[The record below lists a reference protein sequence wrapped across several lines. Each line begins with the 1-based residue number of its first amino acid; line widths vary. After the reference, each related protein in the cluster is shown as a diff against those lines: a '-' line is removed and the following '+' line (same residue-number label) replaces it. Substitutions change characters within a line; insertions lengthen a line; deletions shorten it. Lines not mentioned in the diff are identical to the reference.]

1 MLLSILMCG
10 VTLVNHCQEGTS
22 IGKFAMYISPQK
34 SHAADILG
42 EDHDTK
48 TPKKRAA
55 GEMGFTMR
63 SKH

>member
-1 MLLSILMCG
+1 
-10 VTLVNHCQEGTS
+10 
-22 IGKFAMYISPQK
+22 MYVSPPK

-48 TPKKRAA
+48 TPKKRVA
-55 GEMGFTMR
+55 GEMGFTMK